1 MKPNNPF
8 LISGYYS
15 PEFFCDR
22 EQETKTILDALHNGR
37 NVTLIAPR
45 RMGKTGLIRHAF
57 YRLKEQLPDIVTF
70 YLDIYSTQSLG
81 DFVRL
86 FASTVLG
93 QLDSA
98 PQKAL
103 SRIGQFVRS
112 CRPVFTFDELTS
124 VPKVRIDVAPAEEG
138 NTLKEIFEYLGSS
151 EKRCYVAIDEF
162 QQITE
167 YPENGVEAL
176 LRSHIQFLPNV
187 NFIFAG
193 SKQHL
198 MQEMFTSSKR
208 PFYQSTQPLTIGSI
222 QEDEYASFA
231 TGHFAKR
238 NAKLP
243 QDVFNSIY
251 EKYKGHTWYVQCL
264 LNRLYGYNR
273 DVDMELVSYAT
284 EQILSE
290 YSYTYADLLKAYT
303 PGQVRLLKAIAK
315 KGSVK
320 EVLSGD
326 FISAYRLRAAS
337 SVSAALK
344 KLQESELV
352 YQTANGYMVY
362 DRFMD
367 EWLRRQVF

>member
-112 CRPVFTFDELTS
+112 CRPVFTFDELTG
-124 VPKVRIDVAPAEEG
+124 VPKVRIDVAPAEEE
-138 NTLKEIFEYLGSS
+138 NTLKEIFEYLGSA

-162 QQITE
+162 QQIAE

-176 LRSHIQFLPNV
+176 LRSYIQFLPNV

-238 NAKLP
+238 NVKLP

-251 EKYKGHTWYVQCL
+251 EKYEGHTWYVQCL

-290 YSYTYADLLKAYT
+290 YSYTYANLLKAYT

-315 KGSVK
+315 EGSVK

-352 YQTANGYMVY
+352 YQTADGYIIY
-362 DRFMD
+362 DRFMG

>member
-22 EQETKTILDALHNGR
+22 EQETRTILDALHNGR
-37 NVTLIAPR
+37 NVALTAPR
-45 RMGKTGLIRHAF
+45 RMGKTGLIRHVF
-57 YRLKEQLPDIVTF
+57 YRLKELQPDIVTF

-86 FASTVLG
+86 FAGTVLG

-103 SRIGQFVRS
+103 SRISRFVRS
-112 CRPVFTFDELTS
+112 CRPVFTFDELTG
-124 VPKVRIDVAPAEEG
+124 VPKVTIDVAPAEEE

-162 QQITE
+162 QQIAE
-167 YPENGVEAL
+167 YQEKGVEAL

-193 SKQHL
+193 SRQHL

-208 PFYQSTQPLTIGSI
+208 PFYQSTQLLTIGPI
-222 QEDEYASFA
+222 QQDEYAGFA
-231 TGHFAKR
+231 TGHFA
-238 NAKLP
+238 AHGVKLP
-243 QDVFNSIY
+243 QEVFNTIY
-251 EKYKGHTWYVQCL
+251 EKYEGHTWYVQCL
-264 LNRLYGYNR
+264 LNRLYGYDR

-284 EQILSE
+284 EQILAE
-290 YSYTYADLLKAYT
+290 YSYIYADLLKAYT
-303 PGQVRLLKAIAK
+303 AGQVRLLKAIAK
-315 KGSVK
+315 EGCVK
-320 EVLSGD
+320 EVLAGD
-326 FISAYRLRAAS
+326 FISTYGLRAAS
-337 SVSAALK
+337 SVSAAMK
-344 KLQESELV
+344 KLLENELV
-352 YQTANGYMVY
+352 YQTADGYIIY
-362 DRFMD
+362 DRFMG
-367 EWLRRQVF
+367 EWLRRQGF

>member
-45 RMGKTGLIRHAF
+45 RMGKTGLICHAF

-112 CRPVFTFDELTS
+112 CRPVFTFDELTG
-124 VPKVRIDVAPAEEG
+124 VPKVRIDVAPAEEE
-138 NTLKEIFEYLGSS
+138 NTLKEIFEYLGSA

-162 QQITE
+162 QQIAE

-176 LRSHIQFLPNV
+176 LRSYIQFLSNV

-251 EKYKGHTWYVQCL
+251 EKYEGHTWYVQCL

-290 YSYTYADLLKAYT
+290 YSYTYANLLKVYT

-315 KGSVK
+315 EGSIK

-326 FISAYRLRAAS
+326 FISAYKLRAAS

-362 DRFMD
+362 DRFMG

>member
-22 EQETKTILDALHNGR
+22 EQETRTILDALHNGR

-57 YRLKEQLPDIVTF
+57 YRLKEQQPDIVTF

-86 FASTVLG
+86 LAAAVLWK
-93 QLDSA
+93 LDSA
-98 PQKAL
+98 PQKAF
-103 SRIGQFVRS
+103 SRISQFFRS
-112 CRPVFTFDELTS
+112 CRPVFTFDEITG
-124 VPKVRIDVAPAEEG
+124 VPKVTIDVAPAEEE
-138 NTLKEIFEYLGSS
+138 NTLKEMFEYLGSS

-162 QQITE
+162 QQIAE
-167 YPENGVEAL
+167 YPEKGVEAL
-176 LRSHIQFLPNV
+176 LRSYIQFLPNV

-198 MQEMFTSSKR
+198 MQEIFTSSKR
-208 PFYQSTQPLTIGSI
+208 PFYQSTQPLTIGPI
-222 QEDEYASFA
+222 QRDEYTSFA
-231 TGHFAKR
+231 IGHFAMR
-238 NAKLP
+238 NVRLP
-243 QDVFNSIY
+243 QDVFDSIY
-251 EKYKGHTWYVQCL
+251 EKYEGHTWYVQCL
-264 LNRLYGYNR
+264 LNRLYGYDR
-273 DVDMELVSYAT
+273 DVDMELVAYAT

-303 PGQVRLLKAIAK
+303 SGQVRLLKAIAK
-315 KGSVK
+315 EGSVK
-320 EVLSGD
+320 EVLAGD
-326 FISAYRLRAAS
+326 FINTYRLRAAS

-344 KLQESELV
+344 KLLENELV
-352 YQTANGYMVY
+352 YHAADGYMVY
-362 DRFMD
+362 DRFMG
-367 EWLRRQVF
+367 EWLRGQGF

>member
-22 EQETKTILDALHNGR
+22 EQETRTILDALHNGR
-37 NVTLIAPR
+37 NVTLTAPR
-45 RMGKTGLIRHAF
+45 RMGKTGLIRHVF
-57 YRLKEQLPDIVTF
+57 YRLKEQQPDIVTF

-86 FASTVLG
+86 FAGTVLG

-103 SRIGQFVRS
+103 SRISRFVRS
-112 CRPVFTFDELTS
+112 CRPVFTFDELTG
-124 VPKVRIDVAPAEEG
+124 VPKVTIDVAPTEEE

-162 QQITE
+162 QQIAE
-167 YPENGVEAL
+167 YQEKGVEAL

-193 SKQHL
+193 SRQHL

-208 PFYQSTQPLTIGSI
+208 PFYQSTQLLTIGPI
-222 QEDEYASFA
+222 QQDEYAGFA
-231 TGHFAKR
+231 TGHFA
-238 NAKLP
+238 AHGVKLP
-243 QDVFNSIY
+243 QEVFNTIY
-251 EKYKGHTWYVQCL
+251 EKYEGHTWYVQCL
-264 LNRLYGYNR
+264 LNRLYGYDR

-284 EQILSE
+284 EQILAE
-290 YSYTYADLLKAYT
+290 YNYIYADLLKAYSS
-303 PGQVRLLKAIAK
+303 GQVRLLKAIAK
-315 KGSVK
+315 EGCVK
-320 EVLSGD
+320 EVLAGD
-326 FISAYRLRAAS
+326 FISTYGLRAAS
-337 SVSAALK
+337 SVSAAMK
-344 KLQESELV
+344 KLLENELV
-352 YQTANGYMVY
+352 YQTSDGYIIY
-362 DRFMD
+362 DRFMG
-367 EWLRRQVF
+367 EWLRRQGF

>member
-22 EQETKTILDALHNGR
+22 EQETGTILDALHNGR

-57 YRLKEQLPDIVTF
+57 YRLKEKQPDVVTF
-70 YLDIYSTQSLG
+70 YMDIYSTQLLG

-103 SRIGQFVRS
+103 S
-112 CRPVFTFDELTS
+112 FTFDELTG
-124 VPKVRIDVAPAEEG
+124 VPKVTIDVAPAEEE

-162 QQITE
+162 QQIAE
-167 YPENGVEAL
+167 YPEKGVEAL
-176 LRSHIQFLPNV
+176 LRSYIQFLPNV

-208 PFYQSTQPLTIGSI
+208 PFYQSTQPLTIGPI
-222 QEDEYASFA
+222 RQDEYANFA
-231 TGHFAKR
+231 TGHFSAHNLELSK
-238 NAKLP
+238 
-243 QDVFNSIY
+243 DIFNSIY
-251 EKYKGHTWYVQCL
+251 EKYEGHTWYVQCL
-264 LNRLYGYNR
+264 LNHLYGYDR
-273 DVDMELVSYAT
+273 DVDMELVAYAI

-290 YSYTYADLLKAYT
+290 YSYTYADMLKAYSS
-303 PGQVRLLKAIAK
+303 GQVRLLKAIAK
-315 KGSVK
+315 EGCVK
-320 EVLSGD
+320 EVLAGD
-326 FISAYRLRAAS
+326 FISTYRLRAAS

-344 KLQESELV
+344 KLLENELV
-352 YQTANGYMVY
+352 YQTADGYMIY
-362 DRFMD
+362 DRFMG
-367 EWLRRQVF
+367 EWLRRQGF